1 MNRASPER
9 RSTGAGPGRAGVPH
23 PRRSARHATGRD
35 PGPRRAGRR
44 PGVTAPLAAAAL
56 FALLCAAG
64 TASTTVRTGGLVR
77 VFPVEALLAAA
88 TLAAVLAA
96 GYWVLRRIRPVRPPG
111 AAAAAAALL
120 WGAAAAAGLAL
131 IANSALLSVWNSVL
145 GVEAGTAWGPSLTA
159 PLNEEPIKAAGV
171 VILAVAAPAALRGPA
186 DGFVL
191 GALAGLGFQ
200 LVENAIYALE
210 TIVMQGATA
219 GGASVLGSLALRV
232 GVTGAGSHWAMTA
245 IAGTGVGLLAAA
257 RWRPGPRRAWAAGLL
272 LLSAMALH
280 AFFNAPVLVS
290 LPGAAAKAA
299 VVSTAALLVY
309 LPVRAAYRRRLRN
322 ALEAEGQA
330 VDLRRSDAR
339 GLATRH
345 GRREAL
351 RRVPAPDRPAAAR
364 RQLRLLKA
372 AERRLDR
379 SPEAAG

>member
-1 MNRASPER
+1 M
-9 RSTGAGPGRAGVPH
+9 
-23 PRRSARHATGRD
+23 
-35 PGPRRAGRR
+35 
-44 PGVTAPLAAAAL
+44 TAPLAAAAL

>member
-9 RSTGAGPGRAGVPH
+9 RSTGAGPERAGVPR

-35 PGPRRAGRR
+35 PGLRGPGRR
-44 PGVTAPLAAAAL
+44 PEVTASLAAAAV

-64 TASTTVRTGGLVR
+64 TVSTAVRAGGLVR

-88 TLAAVLAA
+88 VLAAVLAA
-96 GYWVLRRIRPVRPPG
+96 GYWALRRIRPVRPPG

-120 WGAAAAAGLAL
+120 WGAAAATGLAL
-131 IANSALLSVWNSVL
+131 IANAALLSVWNSVL
-145 GVEAGTAWGPSLTA
+145 GVPAGTSWGPSLTA
-159 PLNEEPIKAAGV
+159 PVNEELIKAAGV
-171 VILAVAAPAALRGPA
+171 VILAVAAPSALRGPM

-200 LVENAIYALE
+200 LAENAIYALE

-232 GVTGAGSHWAMTA
+232 GLTGAGSHWAMTA
-245 IAGTGVGLLAAA
+245 VAGTAVGLLAAA

-272 LLSAMALH
+272 MLFAMALH
-280 AFFNAPVLVS
+280 ALFNAPVLVS
-290 LPGAAAKAA
+290 LPGTAAKTAA
-299 VVSTAALLVY
+299 VFTAALLVY

-339 GLATRH
+339 ELATRH
-345 GRREAL
+345 GRRNAL
-351 RRVPAPDRPAAAR
+351 QRIPAPDRPAAAR

-372 AERRLDR
+372 AERRLDGPPGA
-379 SPEAAG
+379 PE